1 MTSSHA
7 SGKHETAVLIFS
19 IMVGMSGNYVIRAT
33 NHNLVITTNIAFYLH
48 LIQK

>member
-1 MTSSHA
+1 V
-7 SGKHETAVLIFS
+7 EI
-19 IMVGMSGNYVIRAT
+19 YVIRTT